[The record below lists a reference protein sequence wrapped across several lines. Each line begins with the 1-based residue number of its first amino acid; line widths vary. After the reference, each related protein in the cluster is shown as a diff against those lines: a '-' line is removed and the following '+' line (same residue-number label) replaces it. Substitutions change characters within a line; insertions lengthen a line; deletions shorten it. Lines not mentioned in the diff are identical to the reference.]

1 MSDVKISVIIPVY
14 RIKEEYLRECLHSV
28 LHQTLQEIEILL
40 VDDGVTDEI
49 AAILDHYAS
58 VDKRVHVFKQEHAGA
73 SAARNTGIKNAVGK
87 YITFVDSDDHIAEDN
102 LKAVFSFA
110 EKNELEVAVWGTY
123 KCFPD
128 RMEEYMPFI
137 ETIPLLNERL
147 KRDLMLKTMAGDLP
161 VYDRRCTPW
170 GSGACCAK
178 LYLREYLNREK
189 IVYPVGIERSEDVN
203 FNIRAFDKADRI
215 GYLHRFFYYYRQLA
229 DSATYRYRDGGIAV
243 FEKALHA
250 LKEFLDENH
259 KPELFYQVYYMRCI
273 YFLLSGMD
281 MDYLHPDNEKPLRKR
296 LLELKDKMGEEPF
309 RSAAASVDLKELPFA
324 KRIPVILTKHR
335 LAAVMALFYTVY
347 KRMGTHAQI
356 SDPKKCSSSIK
367 QRQ

>member
-49 AAILDHYAS
+49 AVILDHYAS

-102 LKAVFSFA
+102 LEAVFSFA

-147 KRDLMLKTMAGDLP
+147 KRDLMLKTMVGALS
-161 VYDRRCTPW
+161 VYEKRCTRW
-170 GSGACCAK
+170 GSGSCCAK
-178 LYLREYLNREK
+178 LYLRSYMQKESLR
-189 IVYPVGIERSEDVN
+189 YPEGILRSEDVN

-215 GYLHRFFYYYRQLA
+215 GYLHRFFYYYRQ
-229 DSATYRYRDGGIAV
+229 DPQSASNRYRDGGIGI
-243 FEKALHA
+243 FEDA
-250 LKEFLDENH
+250 LKELKAFLDQTK
-259 KPELFYQVYYMRCI
+259 KPEIFYQVYDMRCVFF
-273 YFLLSGMD
+273 FLSAMD
-281 MDYLHPDNEKPLRKR
+281 MDYLHRENQKPLRKR
-296 LLELKDKMGEEPF
+296 IAEMKEKMSQPPLF
-309 RSAAASVDLKELPFA
+309 DAVRQLNNQYLSPARRV
-324 KRIPVILTKHR
+324 PVFLIRHR
-335 LAAVMALFYTVY
+335 MALTLTAFYTLY
-347 KRMGTHAQI
+347 KKAGGI
-356 SDPKKCSSSIK
+356 S
-367 QRQ
+367 